1 MARKNK
7 FLFKL
12 WKLEFCSFFSR
23 SSNKIVTKS
32 TGPVQN
38 RNIPPR
44 LPHKQPPAPK
54 TPQNRGCTGIW
65 HCFDLGSS

>member
-12 WKLEFCSFFSR
+12 CKLDFCSFFSR
-23 SSNKIVTKS
+23 SSNKIITQS

-38 RNIPPR
+38 QNIPPR
-44 LPHKQPPAPK
+44 LPNKQSPTPKIPP
-54 TPQNRGCTGIW
+54 NRGCAGIW
-65 HCFDLGSS
+65 HCFDPESS